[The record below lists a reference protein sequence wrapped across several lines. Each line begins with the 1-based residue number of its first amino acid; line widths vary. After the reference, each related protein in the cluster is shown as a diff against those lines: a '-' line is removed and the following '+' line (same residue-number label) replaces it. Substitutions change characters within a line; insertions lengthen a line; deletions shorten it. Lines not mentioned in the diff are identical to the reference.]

1 MLQFEAWKKTLV
13 ILVAALGIIYAAPN
27 LLPVERE
34 GGGIL
39 PGQKIN
45 LGLDLQGGS
54 HLLLR
59 VDMDAVVEERLES
72 VAETIRQEFR
82 GRKIRF
88 SGLDVRNAQVRVRLR
103 DTGDKA
109 EARTVFRS
117 SAALSISSTRAANT
131 VSNIASPVLWRC
143 RHRQSSSRWKS
154 SAAGSIRTAPR
165 SRLSSVREA
174 TGFWSSFP
182 VSMIPR
188 RSNGFLAARPS

>member
-59 VDMDAVVEERLES
+59 VDMDAVVQERLES

-103 DTGDKA
+103 DTGDEA
-109 EARTVFRS
+109 EARTVFEEFSRFVD
-117 SAALSISSTRAANT
+117 IGGWPTY
-131 VSNIASPVLWRC
+131 SPPFK
-143 RHRQSSSRWKS
+143 SRWLILTRS
-154 SAAGSIRTAPR
+154 FIPINQSFSCSAT
-165 SRLSSVREA
+165 
-174 TGFWSSFP
+174 
-182 VSMIPR
+182 
-188 RSNGFLAARPS
+188 

>member
-13 ILVAALGIIYAAPN
+13 VLVAALGIIYAAPN
-27 LLPVERE
+27 LLPGDRE

-88 SGLDVRNAQVRVRLR
+88 SGLDVRNAQVRVKLR
-103 DTGDKA
+103 DTGD
-109 EARTVFRS
+109 
-117 SAALSISSTRAANT
+117 
-131 VSNIASPVLWRC
+131 
-143 RHRQSSSRWKS
+143 
-154 SAAGSIRTAPR
+154 TA
-165 SRLSSVREA
+165 
-174 TGFWSSFP
+174 
-182 VSMIPR
+182 
-188 RSNGFLAARPS
+188 

>member
-109 EARTVFRS
+109 EARTVFEEFSRFVDIVDESGEFRIEYNEPGLAALQTRPLSSRSRS
-117 SAALSISSTRAANT
+117 SADGST
-131 VSNIASPVLWRC
+131 P
-143 RHRQSSSRWKS
+143 
-154 SAAGSIRTAPR
+154 TAPR
-165 SRLSSVREA
+165 SLSSSVRA
-174 TGFWSSFP
+174 RTASLSSFP
-182 VSMIPR
+182 ALMTR
-188 RSNGFLAARPS
+188 KR

>member
-59 VDMDAVVEERLES
+59 RYGRCRRGTARERCRNHQAGVS
-72 VAETIRQEFR
+72 RQE
-82 GRKIRF
+82 
-88 SGLDVRNAQVRVRLR
+88 DQVQ
-103 DTGDKA
+103 
-109 EARTVFRS
+109 
-117 SAALSISSTRAANT
+117 RAGC
-131 VSNIASPVLWRC
+131 P
-143 RHRQSSSRWKS
+143 
-154 SAAGSIRTAPR
+154 
-165 SRLSSVREA
+165 
-174 TGFWSSFP
+174 
-182 VSMIPR
+182 
-188 RSNGFLAARPS
+188 

>member
-59 VDMDAVVEERLES
+59 VDMDAVVEERLEPIEPS
-72 VAETIRQEFR
+72 LLQLHDAPAGSQNTPDVRHEQERRLTGGRAGQGRRLAGHRRLGPMRLAR
-82 GRKIRF
+82 GR
-88 SGLDVRNAQVRVRLR
+88 LAPAQSERR
-103 DTGDKA
+103 
-109 EARTVFRS
+109 EEN
-117 SAALSISSTRAANT
+117 SA
-131 VSNIASPVLWRC
+131 VEGPEV
-143 RHRQSSSRWKS
+143 H
-154 SAAGSIRTAPR
+154 
-165 SRLSSVREA
+165 
-174 TGFWSSFP
+174 
-182 VSMIPR
+182 
-188 RSNGFLAARPS
+188 